1 MKNPRHKQKNMKR
14 KYIIADGESGSFD
27 TLRAAKLHLS
37 FYSDKEYNE
46 FVGCFIVGYK
56 KNSDEI
62 ISLTEIKENRKFG
75 KTAGQNS
82 RIVKIW
88 KNKKI

>member
-1 MKNPRHKQKNMKR
+1 MKKR
-14 KYIIADGESGSFD
+14 YIIANCESGSFD
-27 TLRAAKLHLS
+27 TLRDAKFHFN
-37 FYSDKEYNE
+37 FYTDKEYKE
-46 FVGCFIVGYK
+46 FIGYFIVGYK
-56 KNSDEI
+56 GNSDEI

>member
-1 MKNPRHKQKNMKR
+1 MKKR
-14 KYIIADGESGSFD
+14 YVIADGESGFFD

-37 FYSDKEYNE
+37 FYSDKEYNQ
-46 FVGCFIVGYK
+46 FVGYFIVGYK

-75 KTAGQNS
+75 KT
-82 RIVKIW
+82 
-88 KNKKI
+88 KKI